1 MKKYGKIHRTE
12 SLRLQGWDYH
22 SNAAYFVTIC
32 TSNRSHYFGKI
43 QDGIM
48 RLSGIGEI
56 AQTCWQEI
64 PQHFQFAYL
73 GLYVIMP
80 NHVHGIVVIDNPDG
94 GLQKWPFW

>member
-64 PQHFQFAYL
+64 PQLIEVGKQHRTSCFYDL
-73 GLYVIMP
+73 DKRRP
-80 NHVHGIVVIDNPDG
+80 RDG
-94 GLQKWPFW
+94 